1 MGDVVDISGRVRDAG
16 PPPDGPQ
23 GPPPPEG
30 PKGPEGGRA
39 EAGPCPVVPLGMC
52 NGTFYYLSPGKQLRA
67 MRDRDHS
74 KAGLTGLFEK
84 EINWLWRKFPRLNDD
99 GEVTGWNP
107 SAAMEYLVER
117 AAKAGVIDPD
127 GLQRGVGTWIDD
139 HTGEVIVHCGD
150 KVFRSARLQPLGK
163 YGGKIYTARPAMP
176 APAHVGAAASDV
188 QRLRQLMGRWSW
200 RRPDI
205 DPDLLLG
212 LVGGA
217 LMVGAMEWRPSGWLT
232 GGAGC
237 GKTTLQSLINNL
249 IGDWMVKLSA
259 TSPAGV
265 RDVLSGD
272 SRPISLDEFE
282 SSAMGEREAQVL
294 DLVRIGSTADAGGIA
309 RSSPDLKGR
318 VIQFAASFL
327 MSSVLIPSMNDA
339 NWDRITVLE
348 LEPLGPEALAA
359 RREIRAAVDGF
370 RDFGPALHRRLIDRW
385 GQYQAAFD
393 SWRVALGGIGH
404 SSRSADQLGSLL
416 TVSCMLQ
423 YDKDPT
429 EEMVADIL
437 SHLQPQALAE
447 ASDRADN
454 PTRCL
459 ERLLTSPAGQ
469 WTGGGQLTVG
479 ELVHRAA
486 AGEPGE
492 ADTARMDLRRLG
504 IDVVIVDGVQSLVVS
519 TRHEGVAR
527 IYAGTQWR
535 ASPEGTGVWS
545 QALGRLAGARK
556 GRTHR
561 FTGVPPTKSVVI
573 PMATLD
579 IGV

>member
-1 MGDVVDISGRVRDAG
+1 MGDVVDISGRIRDAG
-16 PPPDGPQ
+16 PPPEGPQ
-23 GPPPPEG
+23 GPPPEG

-84 EINWLWRKFPRLNDD
+84 EINWLWRRFPRLNDD

-117 AAKAGVIDPD
+117 AAKAGVIDPE
-127 GLQRGVGTWIDD
+127 GLQRGLGTWVDAE
-139 HTGEVIVHCGD
+139 TGEVIVHCGD
-150 KVFRSARLQPLGK
+150 KVFRSGRFQALGR
-163 YGGKIYTARPAMP
+163 YGGKIYTAKPPMP
-176 APAHVGAAASDV
+176 APAATAADIDEVG
-188 QRLRQLMGRWSW
+188 RLRALMARWSW
-200 RRPDI
+200 RRPEI

-212 LVGGA
+212 LVGCS
-217 LMVGAMEWRPSGWLT
+217 LMVGALEWRPSGWIT
-232 GGAGC
+232 GGAGS
-237 GKTTLQSLINNL
+237 GKTTLQGLVDDIV
-249 IGDWMVKLSA
+249 GAWMVKLSQ

-265 RDVLSGD
+265 RDVLAGD
-272 SRPISLDEFE
+272 ARPVSLDEFE
-282 SSAMGEREAQVL
+282 ASAQGEKEAEVL
-294 DLVRIGSTADAGGIA
+294 TLVRIGSTQGAGGIA

-318 VIQFAASFL
+318 VISFAASFL
-327 MSSVLIPSMNDA
+327 MSSILIPSMGDA
-339 NWDRITVLE
+339 SWDRITVLE
-348 LEPLGPEALAA
+348 LDPLDAAALAA
-359 RREIRAAVDGF
+359 RREIEAEINGF
-370 RDFGPALHRRLIDRW
+370 RDFGPRLHRRLIDRW
-385 GQYQAAFD
+385 GQYRASFD
-393 SWRVALGGIGH
+393 GWRLALGGIGH
-404 SSRSADQLGSLL
+404 SSRSADQLGTLL
-416 TVSCMLQ
+416 TVSWMLQ
-423 YDKDPT
+423 HNASPT
-429 EEMVADIL
+429 DEMVAEAL
-437 SHLQPQALAE
+437 THLHPVAMAE

-469 WTGGGQLTVG
+469 WTGGGQLTIG

-504 IDVVIVDGVQSLVVS
+504 VDVVIVDGVQSLVVS

-545 QALGRLAGARK
+545 QALSRLAGARK

-561 FTGVPPTKSVVI
+561 FTGVGPTKSVVI

-579 IGV
+579 IDV